1 MPYTHMPHPD
11 MFQTAHSLS
20 RSQST
25 VTLSS
30 SDSSGPDMYQPSPGQ
45 QSNLMPTPEVIT
57 PHHMPLTRSE
67 TDLVHI
73 DTTPSS
79 RQRSQSSP
87 HLLVSDAGMLSPSS
101 GKATRFPRA
110 GPIQL
115 QRQNSYHGSSPSP
128 RRPVQLVRSST
139 SQGGISRRSRPTSL
153 AASAFGITPIV
164 GGEDQTGSGSPVT
177 SPVSATTSGTHSR
190 QHSAASLA
198 PFTSSMGGMTI
209 SPTISDNGEM
219 VSVNVPPM
227 TPITPGQQLLQGV
240 FATTEYAEMT
250 NEFGATTGVQMQP
263 GHFATMPNKH
273 YATAR
278 YVPPY
283 TQQPLSQQAQPA
295 STWQ

>member
-1 MPYTHMPHPD
+1 
-11 MFQTAHSLS
+11 
-20 RSQST
+20 
-25 VTLSS
+25 
-30 SDSSGPDMYQPSPGQ
+30 
-45 QSNLMPTPEVIT
+45 
-57 PHHMPLTRSE
+57 
-67 TDLVHI
+67 
-73 DTTPSS
+73 
-79 RQRSQSSP
+79 
-87 HLLVSDAGMLSPSS
+87 
-101 GKATRFPRA
+101 
-110 GPIQL
+110 
-115 QRQNSYHGSSPSP
+115 
-128 RRPVQLVRSST
+128 
-139 SQGGISRRSRPTSL
+139 
-153 AASAFGITPIV
+153 
-164 GGEDQTGSGSPVT
+164 
-177 SPVSATTSGTHSR
+177 
-190 QHSAASLA
+190 
-198 PFTSSMGGMTI
+198 MGGMTI